1 MDVNICKSS
10 SRKIPFMKLG
20 RQVAYDKHPENRPTF
35 AVIFG
40 FVMASDFCSHLGKI
54 YGMPFTHLP
63 RNDENTLQYP
73 TL

>member
-1 MDVNICKSS
+1 
-10 SRKIPFMKLG
+10 MKLG
-20 RQVAYDKHPENRPTF
+20 RQVAYDKYFENHPAF

-40 FVMASDFCSHLGKI
+40 FVMASDFSSRLGKI